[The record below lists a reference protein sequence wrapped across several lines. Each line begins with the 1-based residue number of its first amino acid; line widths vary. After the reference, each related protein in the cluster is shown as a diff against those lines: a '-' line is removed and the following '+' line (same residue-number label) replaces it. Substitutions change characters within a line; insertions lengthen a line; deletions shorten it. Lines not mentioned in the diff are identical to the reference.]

1 MIMKKTAKTP
11 DKRIVIADAF
21 QQLMN
26 SNPADKITVKML
38 IDACGISR
46 PTFYYYFKDIP
57 DVVEYLI
64 MHSLYSAAKTDL
76 ACTRLFPD

>member
-26 SNPADKITVKML
+26 SNPADKITVKPINDWNM
-38 IDACGISR
+38 IRHQSSISS
-46 PTFYYYFKDIP
+46 IP
-57 DVVEYLI
+57 D
-64 MHSLYSAAKTDL
+64 MSLSIVIE
-76 ACTRLFPD
+76 